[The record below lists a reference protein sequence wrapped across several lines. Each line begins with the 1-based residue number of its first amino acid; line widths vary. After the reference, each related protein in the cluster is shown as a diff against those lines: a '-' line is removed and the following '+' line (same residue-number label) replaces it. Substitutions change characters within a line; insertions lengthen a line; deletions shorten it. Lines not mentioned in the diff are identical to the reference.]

1 MQKEFHFRTT
11 CNILWYGKSIKKV
24 VCSASMETPMLV
36 KIKCLSSLDYQ
47 AEQTMAS
54 AAWLLIAKSSLF
66 DKEKS
71 NDEIAIHLKVQW
83 RPEATFCLNS
93 STTIR

>member
-1 MQKEFHFRTT
+1 MVNLSRK
-11 CNILWYGKSIKKV
+11 WYV
-24 VCSASMETPMLV
+24 VPETPMLV

-47 AEQTMAS
+47 AAEQTMAAA

-71 NDEIAIHLKVQW
+71 NHEIVIHLKVW
-83 RPEATFCLNS
+83 KLLFV
-93 STTIR
+93 

>member
-1 MQKEFHFRTT
+1 MVNLSRK
-11 CNILWYGKSIKKV
+11 WYV
-24 VCSASMETPMLV
+24 VPAWKHVPMLV

-47 AEQTMAS
+47 AEQTMAA

-71 NDEIAIHLKVQW
+71 NHEIVIHLKVW
-83 RPEATFCLNS
+83 KLLFV
-93 STTIR
+93 